1 MNRRDFLKESA
12 STTVIYLSVIIF
24 PSNRRDNMTV
34 KVGINGYGTV
44 GKRIADAVSQQDDM
58 EVIGVAKRS
67 PTYEAEMAAEKG
79 YPFYAASDKY
89 MDDFEKKNIPVEGML
104 EDLLEKADIIVDGT
118 PKKAGYKPIYEKAG
132 VKALW
137 QGGEDHEL
145 TGLSFNSMANY
156 DEAYGAD
163 YLRVVSCNTTGLL
176 RTLYPLHQKVGIDNC
191 KAVMVRRGAD
201 PWDTSRGPINSI
213 DPVLNIPSH
222 HGPDVK
228 SVVPEID
235 IQTTAVKVP
244 STIMHLHSVIVE
256 LEKEVDTQKV
266 IDIWDETP
274 RIKFFEA
281 SQGVKSTAMVMEWAK
296 DRNNLRGDINEIAV
310 WKDAVKVEGST
321 LYYYQAIH
329 QESDI
334 VPENIDAIR
343 AMCKVEKDNEKSIQM
358 TNDAMGIE

>member
-1 MNRRDFLKESA
+1 MKA
-12 STTVIYLSVIIF
+12 
-24 PSNRRDNMTV
+24 

-44 GKRIADAVSQQDDM
+44 GKRVADAVKQQDDM
-58 EVIGVAKRS
+58 EIVGVSKRS
-67 PTYEAEMAAEKG
+67 PTYEAEMAVEKG
-79 YPFYAASDKY
+79 FPFYAASNKYLDKF
-89 MDDFEKKNIPVEGML
+89 DEKDIPVEGML
-104 EDLLEKADIIVDGT
+104 DDLLGESDVIVDCT
-118 PKKAGYKPIYEKAG
+118 PKKAGYKQTYEEAG

-156 DEAYGAD
+156 DEAYGSD

-176 RTLYPLHQKVGIDNC
+176 RTLYPLHKEVGIDNC

-213 DPVLNIPSH
+213 NPVLNIPSH
-222 HGPDVK
+222 HGPDVQ
-228 SVVPEID
+228 SVVPEIN

-244 STIMHLHSVIVE
+244 TTIMHLHSNIVE
-256 LEKEVDTQKV
+256 LEKEMDTEEV
-266 IDIWDETP
+266 LEIWEETP
-274 RIKFFEA
+274 RVKFFNA
-281 SQGVKSTAMVMEWAK
+281 SQGIDSTAKIMEYAR
-296 DRNNLRGDINEIAV
+296 DRSHLRADLNEIAV
-310 WKDAVKVEGST
+310 WEDGVKVEGKT

-343 AMCKVEKDNEKSIQM
+343 AMMELEEDAEKSIEK
-358 TNDAMGIE
+358 TNEAMGIE

>member
-1 MNRRDFLKESA
+1 
-12 STTVIYLSVIIF
+12 
-24 PSNRRDNMTV
+24 MTV

-44 GKRIADAVSQQDDM
+44 GKRVADAVSQQKDM
-58 EVIGVAKRS
+58 ELIGVAKRS
-67 PTYEAEMAAEKG
+67 PTYEAEMAVENG

-89 MDDFEKKNIPVEGML
+89 LDGFEEKDIPLAGML
-104 EDLLEKADIIVDGT
+104 EDLLDEADIIIDGT
-118 PKKAGYKPIYEKAG
+118 PKKSGYKSMYEEAG
-132 VKALW
+132 VKAIW

-156 DEAYGAD
+156 DEAYGSD

-176 RTLYPLHQKVGIDNC
+176 RTLYPLHRDLGFKRCNACMI
-191 KAVMVRRGAD
+191 RRGAD

-213 DPVLNIPSH
+213 NPVLDIPSH
-222 HGPDVK
+222 HGPDVQ

-244 STIMHLHSVIVE
+244 TTIMHLHSVIVD
-256 LEKEVDTQKV
+256 LKEEIDTDEV
-266 IDIWDETP
+266 IALWEETP
-274 RIKFFEA
+274 RVRFFEA
-281 SQGVKSTAMVMEWAK
+281 SQGVKSTAKVMEWAK
-296 DRNNLRGDINEIAV
+296 DRNNPRGDLNEIAV
-310 WKDAVKVEGST
+310 WKDTIKVEGTT

-343 AMCKVEKDNEKSIQM
+343 AMMELEDDNEKSIQK
-358 TNDAMGIE
+358 TNEAMGIE